1 MFSVAFCIEYSY
13 THNGPCQNGGEL
25 LNPTD
30 LAIDAKCSCKAGY
43 SGDFCDTVSKVC
55 TCNGDSSVI
64 MSY

>member
-1 MFSVAFCIEYSY
+1 MFSVGFCIEYSY

-25 LNPTD
+25 INPTD